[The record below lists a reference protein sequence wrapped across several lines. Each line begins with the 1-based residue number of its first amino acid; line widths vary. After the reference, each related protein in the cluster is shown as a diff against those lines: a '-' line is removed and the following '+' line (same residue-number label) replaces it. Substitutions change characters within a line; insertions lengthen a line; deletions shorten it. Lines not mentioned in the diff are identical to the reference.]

1 MPVLTDEQHLSCLV
15 HRNDPD
21 RARVLDHLTPDFLA
35 IGHPDGIAPDAHDL
49 AGDDGLAVYD
59 RPGAYEVFERRC
71 GAHAVAA
78 AMGCPAGCTLERSI
92 AAAISPLNNGCGLVG
107 RDRNSGCA
115 CVATKYGCTSTGSST
130 NSTSRPSGDIP
141 EQTKPAS
148 SSAAR

>member
-1 MPVLTDEQHLSCLV
+1 MAVLTDQEHPSCLV
-15 HRNDPD
+15 HGNDPD
-21 RARVLDHLTPDFLA
+21 RARVLDHLAPDFLSV
-35 IGHPDGIAPDAHDL
+35 GHSHGIAPDVHDL
-49 AGDDGLAVYD
+49 ACHDGLPVYHW
-59 RPGAYEVFERRC
+59 PGSDEVLERRC
-71 GAHAVAA
+71 RVHAVAA
-78 AMGCPAGCTLERSI
+78 AIGCPAGCALDRSI
-92 AAAISPLNNGCGLVG
+92 AAEISPLNSGCGLVG